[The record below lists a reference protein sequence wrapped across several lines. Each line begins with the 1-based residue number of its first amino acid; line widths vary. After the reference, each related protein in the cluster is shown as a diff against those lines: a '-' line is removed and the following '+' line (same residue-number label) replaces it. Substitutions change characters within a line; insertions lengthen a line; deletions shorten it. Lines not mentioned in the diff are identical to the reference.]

1 MGKQRWAVL
10 KDADRIGWIVVHPGD
25 VFRTGYG
32 LLDCWDIH
40 SYHGTW
46 EEAMQEADRQTRTD
60 TVTLPR
66 LTPGEWTTVG
76 NFRVIPESPGCGDAL
91 EVDELDDDGAYF
103 IIAKEDCEPL
113 ALVLL
118 AHARKETI

>member
-1 MGKQRWAVL
+1 MSEQRWAVMS
-10 KDADRIGWIVVHPGD
+10 AEGSGWLVVHPSD
-25 VFRTGYG
+25 VRRYDGR
-32 LLDCWDIH
+32 LDCWEVH
-40 SYHGTW
+40 SRHHTW
-46 EEAMQEADRQTRTD
+46 EEAMQEADRMARTD

-113 ALVLL
+113 ARVLL
-118 AHARKETI
+118 AHARKEAI